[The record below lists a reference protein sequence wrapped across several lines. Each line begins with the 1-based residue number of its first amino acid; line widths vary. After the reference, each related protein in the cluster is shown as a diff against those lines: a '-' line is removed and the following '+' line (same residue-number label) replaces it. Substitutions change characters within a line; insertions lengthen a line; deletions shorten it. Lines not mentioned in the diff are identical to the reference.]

1 MDLDNKIWRR
11 LQGGYKMVYD
21 ASRPLKKL
29 KAAGRQEEL
38 KVIFA
43 ELWENLHHQGNVGTA
58 SYLAVPH
65 LVDICIEKKSLD
77 WNFIGLCVLIENG
90 RLEEQNPELPDEFQD
105 YYFEALSKLE
115 NYLLINF
122 KNITDQSSIRLTLA
136 LFATINGQPKLGR
149 AIELLDEDVLPAFLE
164 KF

>member
-1 MDLDNKIWRR
+1 MDLDNKIWRT

-21 ASRPLKKL
+21 SSRPLKKL

-122 KNITDQSSIRLTLA
+122 KNITDQSAIRLTLA

-149 AIELLDEDVLPAFLE
+149 AIELLDEDVLPEFLE